1 MEVQYFGASSLQIKI
16 SRFWHEIPADN
27 YAFFRE
33 KLIDAVM
40 FYANGPK
47 IVLTRLC
54 LAVSEMSNL
63 LSLYKCHKIYFVC
76 WKKAVVHDIA
86 LHS

>member
-1 MEVQYFGASSLQIKI
+1 MQYFGASSLQIKI
-16 SRFWHEIPADN
+16 SRFWHEIPVDN
-27 YAFFRE
+27 YAAFRE

-54 LAVSEMSNL
+54 LAVSEIKIPL
-63 LSLYKCHKIYFVC
+63 LY
-76 WKKAVVHDIA
+76 
-86 LHS
+86 

>member
-16 SRFWHEIPADN
+16 SRFWHEIPADS
-27 YAFFRE
+27 YALFRE

-40 FYANGPK
+40 FYSSGPK

-54 LAVSEMSNL
+54 LAVSKKDSLTILYTSPIKCL
-63 LSLYKCHKIYFVC
+63 LSIS
-76 WKKAVVHDIA
+76 KKSFHP
-86 LHS
+86 